1 MICQH
6 CGREAEPEAKFCVDC
21 GSPLELRCSAC
32 QTPYELGSRFCALC
46 GRSLPEAV
54 QSSESAERGEVKQP
68 RQAEPQAPLEQPI
81 DPAPRSLSCPR
92 CHQNNTSDAD
102 YCFACGMPLEG
113 PSVSASPGFEPVA
126 LRSERLA
133 GFWERVVAYLVDNVL
148 IAVGSAI
155 TFGIFSLDPSSGIE
169 PQQWMALISLV
180 YFTPLI
186 AIRATTI
193 GKSFMGVYVVRTDGS
208 RVGLGRAFFRTL
220 ATFLS
225 ASILGLGFLPAAF
238 REDKRALHDLICDTK
253 VIKSDRRPFG

>member
-1 MICQH
+1 MICQR
-6 CGREAEPEAKFCVDC
+6 CGRKAEPDAKFCVDC
-21 GSPLELRCSAC
+21 GSPLVLRCPAC
-32 QTPYELGSRFCALC
+32 QTPYDPGSRFCSLC

-54 QSSESAERGEVKQP
+54 QSSESAQKVEFEHP
-68 RQAEPQAPLEQPI
+68 LQAEPQVPLGQPSE
-81 DPAPRSLSCPR
+81 PAPGSLSCPR

-113 PSVSASPGFEPVA
+113 PSGTASSVVAPVA
-126 LRSERLA
+126 LGSEKLA
-133 GFWERVVAYLVDNVL
+133 GFWERLVAYLVDNVL
-148 IAVGSAI
+148 ITVASAI
-155 TFGIFSLDPSSGIE
+155 TYGAFSLDPSGGLE
-169 PQQWMALISLV
+169 PQHWMALISLV

-193 GKSFMGVYVVRTDGS
+193 GKSFLGVYVVRTDGS

-225 ASILGLGFLPAAF
+225 GIILGLGFLQAAF